1 MNLLCDGRTCFMTHK
16 EIDKIVT
23 KVLKT
28 YNYGLQTAIVQT
40 LNILKNDME
49 SYEMEDTCKEIFDI
63 QRTVVAKCNKLVDD
77 LKDISEDYVQVR
89 LDALAYISKRGSA
102 LQRLSRTFSKTIIH
116 YYKMNANLQP
126 ELLEKRESYIHE
138 NIDLFYDLIMAVV
151 GNDEGYLPDI
161 DTEPTSLIDVYDYNV
176 NIFNEI
182 VELGGIRQYVTNHI
196 SDIWTTS
203 DEYINL
209 FDSFISVMNSSNV
222 IQMEA
227 LNALIAY
234 DVNILSIDSDILLN
248 KLDRYGVSCTES
260 SGCYDVC
267 VNPESINEFQLDT
280 NTNNVIFLNIIK
292 SNLRC
297 IDSVLMNMAVE
308 IFKSKD
314 EPNIDVIKGHLN
326 HLISGLID
334 AINNTLNNFPY
345 MKLPVDLISEYGKVL
360 DMIDDL

>member
-1 MNLLCDGRTCFMTHK
+1 MTHK
-16 EIDKIVT
+16 EIDKIAD

-28 YNYGLQTAIVQT
+28 YNYGLQTTIVQT
-40 LNILKNDME
+40 LNILKSDME
-49 SYEMEDTCKEIFDI
+49 ASEMEDTAREIFDV
-63 QRTVVAKCNKLVDD
+63 QRMVVAKCNDIVDE
-77 LKDISEDYVQVR
+77 LMNIHEDYVQVR
-89 LDALAYISKRGSA
+89 LDALSYISKRGSA
-102 LQRLSRTFSKTIIH
+102 LQRLLKTFSKTIIH
-116 YYKMNANLQP
+116 YCKMNAKLQP
-126 ELLEKRESYIHE
+126 EILERVEAYLRE
-138 NIDLFYDLIMAVV
+138 NIDLFYKLIMATVDA
-151 GNDEGYLPDI
+151 NDDESLPDI

-182 VELGGIRQYVTNHI
+182 VKLGGIRQYVSSHI
-196 SDIWTTS
+196 SDIWCTS

-209 FDSFISVMNSSNV
+209 FDSFISVMKSSNV

-234 DVNILSIDSDILLN
+234 DVNTLSIDSDILLN
-248 KLDRYGVSCTES
+248 KIDRYGVSCTES

-267 VNPESINEFQLDT
+267 VNPESIKEFQLDQ
-280 NTNNVIFLNIIK
+280 NTNNIIFLSIIM

-314 EPNIDVIKGHLN
+314 DPDIDDIKENLN
-326 HLISGLID
+326 NLISGFID
-334 AINNTLNNFPY
+334 AMNDTLNNFSY
-345 MKLPVDLISEYGKVL
+345 MKLPVDLKSEYGKVL